1 MSYNGYM
8 EYMLHKN
15 APPPL
20 TVAEEE
26 IKLLNETEVRFIEW
40 LNFQDCARLL

>member
-1 MSYNGYM
+1 MT
-8 EYMLHKN
+8 HKN

-26 IKLLNETEVRFIEW
+26 IKFLDETEVGGLVIVKFE
-40 LNFQDCARLL
+40 